1 MRAVLFCL
9 VVSANALPEAHL
21 RGRVKDHLR
30 DRDLS
35 VPEDA
40 KNHYANTD
48 ASSDEISAT
57 SLEEGGFGLGLR
69 RLLGLASIKGTLSHE
84 GASKDI
90 KSKAETAYATGGHA
104 RPVLETEVSPRDQ
117 DKVSQHTTQGADA
130 ALAELAD
137 APQTITSEAVAFDD
151 KSLSG
156 STERNAAAEMIKSR
170 LATQTTRPAFEQGFA
185 GPRRLDE
192 SLCRNDNENCEFW
205 AELGECEANPGYML
219 VSCSAACGCT
229 EAREFAASGHLRSAP
244 RRRPRT
250 TRRRPRFRCLGP
262 YSGSALPAPIPL
274 GPGGT
279 CT

>member
-48 ASSDEISAT
+48 ASSDEIST
-57 SLEEGGFGLGLR
+57 TNLEEGGFGLGLR

-117 DKVSQHTTQGADA
+117 DKVSQHKTQGADA

-137 APQTITSEAVAFDD
+137 AHNKGGDAIDAAAHGDGDPAASIKGTLSHVEDAPQTITSEAAAFDD
-151 KSLSG
+151 KVLSG
-156 STERNAAAEMIKSR
+156 STARNAAAEMVKSR
-170 LATQTTRPAFEQGFA
+170 LATQTTRPVFEQGFVA
-185 GPRRLDE
+185 RVDI
-192 SLCRNDNENCEFW
+192 
-205 AELGECEANPGYML
+205 
-219 VSCSAACGCT
+219 ACVT
-229 EAREFAASGHLRSAP
+229 
-244 RRRPRT
+244 
-250 TRRRPRFRCLGP
+250 
-262 YSGSALPAPIPL
+262 IDDPL
-274 GPGGT
+274 
-279 CT
+279 

>member
-40 KNHYANTD
+40 KNYYTNTD

-57 SLEEGGFGLGLR
+57 NLEEGGFGLWKLLR
-69 RLLGLASIKGTLSHE
+69 RFGLASSEETADGRVGGAPGPGEGDVLAASIKGTLSHE

-117 DKVSQHTTQGADA
+117 DKVSQHKTQGADA
-130 ALAELAD
+130 ELAD
-137 APQTITSEAVAFDD
+137 AHNKGGDAID
-151 KSLSG
+151 
-156 STERNAAAEMIKSR
+156 AAAHGDG
-170 LATQTTRPAFEQGFA
+170 AVPA
-185 GPRRLDE
+185 PPH
-192 SLCRNDNENCEFW
+192 N
-205 AELGECEANPGYML
+205 
-219 VSCSAACGCT
+219 
-229 EAREFAASGHLRSAP
+229 HRSADTQLFDFS
-244 RRRPRT
+244 RRRPGRVHQ
-250 TRRRPRFRCLGP
+250 
-262 YSGSALPAPIPL
+262 A
-274 GPGGT
+274 
-279 CT
+279 